1 MKRNNKKSQDK
12 IIEEI
17 FKKMQKYLEK
27 KKIASSQ
34 IKLERNTRIEIVG
47 MAENGKERL
56 IVPELREKYGSD
68 NLELSD
74 GFQILMPFISK
85 GTIVIEESKS
95 LKHYEE
101 YEVYNV
107 SDTKFSV
114 KINDYIKRG
123 KIYVLMVQIDVK
135 DITRIT
141 PISTYSYK
149 FKNVNDFFLKPYKES
164 IDINYTR
171 FEKDVIKTLIPNES
185 EDYIISTICN
195 VIAIFRA
202 MNYLKDM
209 YTISNS
215 PSKLYANEYFKIT
228 NWNGQIEKS
237 NPSDIKEIQRE
248 ELLEKL
254 MSDKEYSTII
264 PKNQMVFIIK
274 ELIKRCNIDVFL
286 IAVGFVYESGIKI
299 IEDELKMIA
308 ERENSDIEMIIG
320 SLQYFDCNTTGTKID
335 KSTVIKINELI
346 EKLDVSV
353 YTYQQS
359 FYHGKYYYLQNKNKA
374 YVIIGSSNISSS
386 AFNNNYEV
394 DIIYTFNAKPN
405 NRFINWFFQLR
416 NESKII
422 TKIDEQKFMESRW
435 ESEQDAF
442 SNMNKSSISL
452 ESIKNQIYHLT
463 DEDIKFRLNLWMN
476 HMPTR
481 IYNAIGIPA
490 LKNYI
495 IFIFEFKH
503 LAVCE
508 SFVPGNAYYV
518 FRYDEVNQLFE
529 DLSTMTKSQMRLAEY
544 SVQRGN
550 HIQNRDN
557 LKRKIDKLL
566 D

>member
-1 MKRNNKKSQDK
+1 
-12 IIEEI
+12 
-17 FKKMQKYLEK
+17 
-27 KKIASSQ
+27 
-34 IKLERNTRIEIVG
+34 
-47 MAENGKERL
+47 
-56 IVPELREKYGSD
+56 
-68 NLELSD
+68 
-74 GFQILMPFISK
+74 
-85 GTIVIEESKS
+85 
-95 LKHYEE
+95 
-101 YEVYNV
+101 
-107 SDTKFSV
+107 
-114 KINDYIKRG
+114 
-123 KIYVLMVQIDVK
+123 
-135 DITRIT
+135 
-141 PISTYSYK
+141 
-149 FKNVNDFFLKPYKES
+149 
-164 IDINYTR
+164 
-171 FEKDVIKTLIPNES
+171 
-185 EDYIISTICN
+185 
-195 VIAIFRA
+195 
-202 MNYLKDM
+202 MNYLNDM
-209 YTISNS
+209 YTIYNS

>member
-1 MKRNNKKSQDK
+1 
-12 IIEEI
+12 
-17 FKKMQKYLEK
+17 MQKYLEK

-34 IKLERNTRIEIVG
+34 IELERNTRIEIVG

-149 FKNVNDFFLKPYKES
+149 FKNVNDFFFKPYKES

>member
-1 MKRNNKKSQDK
+1 
-12 IIEEI
+12 
-17 FKKMQKYLEK
+17 
-27 KKIASSQ
+27 
-34 IKLERNTRIEIVG
+34 
-47 MAENGKERL
+47 
-56 IVPELREKYGSD
+56 
-68 NLELSD
+68 
-74 GFQILMPFISK
+74 
-85 GTIVIEESKS
+85 
-95 LKHYEE
+95 
-101 YEVYNV
+101 
-107 SDTKFSV
+107 
-114 KINDYIKRG
+114 
-123 KIYVLMVQIDVK
+123 
-135 DITRIT
+135 
-141 PISTYSYK
+141 
-149 FKNVNDFFLKPYKES
+149 
-164 IDINYTR
+164 
-171 FEKDVIKTLIPNES
+171 
-185 EDYIISTICN
+185 
-195 VIAIFRA
+195 
-202 MNYLKDM
+202 
-209 YTISNS
+209 
-215 PSKLYANEYFKIT
+215 
-228 NWNGQIEKS
+228 
-237 NPSDIKEIQRE
+237 
-248 ELLEKL
+248 
-254 MSDKEYSTII
+254 
-264 PKNQMVFIIK
+264 
-274 ELIKRCNIDVFL
+274 
-286 IAVGFVYESGIKI
+286 
-299 IEDELKMIA
+299 MIA

-442 SNMNKSSISL
+442 SNMNKSSIPL